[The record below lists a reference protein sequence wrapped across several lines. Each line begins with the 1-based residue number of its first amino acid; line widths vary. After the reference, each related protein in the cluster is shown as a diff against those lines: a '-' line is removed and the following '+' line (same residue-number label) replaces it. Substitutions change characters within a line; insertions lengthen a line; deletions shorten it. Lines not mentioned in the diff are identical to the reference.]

1 MSKYAVTGVRK
12 GNAPEG
18 YWEYDIQIAGEEKEK
33 IVVAKN
39 EKEALKK
46 AKKGEF
52 ISISAPKR
60 RRLIRKGRKSK

>member
-39 EKEALKK
+39 EEDALKK
-46 AKKGEF
+46 ARQGKF
-52 ISISAPKR
+52 ISISAPKK
-60 RRLIRKGRKSK
+60 RLLKRKGRKSK